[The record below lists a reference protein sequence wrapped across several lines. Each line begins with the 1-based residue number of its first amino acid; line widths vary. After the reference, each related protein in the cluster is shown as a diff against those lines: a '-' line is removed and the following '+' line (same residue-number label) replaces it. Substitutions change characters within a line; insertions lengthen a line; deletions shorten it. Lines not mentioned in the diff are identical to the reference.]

1 MADAGATGAAV
12 LYCAAVVVL
21 LGMRSWQ
28 QWRATG
34 STGFNGFRGM
44 ARGAA
49 DRVAGICF
57 VVAVVVG
64 VASPVAAA
72 LDALP
77 LLGRTEA
84 LRASG
89 WVWLGLAVTV
99 GGIVLGRAAQQAMGD
114 AWRIGV
120 DADEH
125 TELVTTGLF
134 RLVRNPIFT
143 ALIAVQAGTAVMAPT
158 WLSILGVVLMVVGCQ
173 LQTRL
178 VEEPYLL
185 RSHGTAY
192 LHYAARTGRFLPYLG
207 RLSESNSHA
216 RSSTIDGAT

>member
-1 MADAGATGAAV
+1 M
-12 LYCAAVVVL
+12 
-21 LGMRSWQ
+21 
-28 QWRATG
+28 
-34 STGFNGFRGM
+34 
-44 ARGAA
+44 
-49 DRVAGICF
+49 
-57 VVAVVVG
+57 VAVVVG

-72 LDALP
+72 WDALP

-84 LRASG
+84 WRASG
-89 WVWLGLAVTV
+89 LVWLGLAVTV

-173 LQTRL
+173 LQTRGKDNGA
-178 VEEPYLL
+178 VVFGMSRVPYVL
-185 RSHGTAY
+185 RSAASLRSIQRKALAGSPRSR
-192 LHYAARTGRFLPYLG
+192 AARAKPP
-207 RLSESNSHA
+207 
-216 RSSTIDGAT
+216 